1 MWGYRG
7 AGPAQ
12 LALAVLAHA
21 AGDEI
26 ARAEWEQFR
35 EAFLEKLD
43 IHQTFAFTA
52 RDITVFLNGQSADA
66 REFIKPVRK
75 PGLGVL
81 WKQLWRP

>member
-21 AGDEI
+21 AG
-26 ARAEWEQFR
+26 
-35 EAFLEKLD
+35 LEKLD